1 MRTSLVV
8 TIVLL
13 VIVIAG
19 GILNAQVTRDIS
31 NRYVSAAEELL
42 ALTEA
47 GQWERAAQLASDY
60 RSTWEE
66 TLQWLEILVNH
77 DDADDVTL
85 ALMQIEAG
93 IRTCDL
99 PTCVLGCGNLKENAM
114 HIYHR
119 DAFTIGNIL

>member
-1 MRTSLVV
+1 MRSSLVITV
-8 TIVLL
+8 VLL
-13 VIVIAG
+13 VLVIAG
-19 GILNAQVTRDIS
+19 GLLNAQVTRDIS
-31 NRYVSAAEELL
+31 NRYVSAAEELM

-47 GQWERAAQLASDY
+47 GDWERAAQVAGDY
-60 RSTWEE
+60 HSSWEE

-85 ALMQIEAG
+85 ALIQIEAG
-93 IRTCDL
+93 IRTRDL
-99 PTCVLGCGNLKENAM
+99 VTCTVGCNELKENAM